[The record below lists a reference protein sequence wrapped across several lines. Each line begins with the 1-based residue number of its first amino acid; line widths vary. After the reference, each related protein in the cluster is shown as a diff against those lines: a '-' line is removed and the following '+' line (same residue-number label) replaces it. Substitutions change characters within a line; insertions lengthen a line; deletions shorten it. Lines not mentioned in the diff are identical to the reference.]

1 MSGYPGRRTRSVTL
15 ALLAS
20 FTAAACTGMPGAPA
34 KPSGAPSAPQV
45 APISVGTAA
54 IIRDTLSPTLSYS
67 GNVQASSS
75 VNLVP
80 KITGRLEKLNAD
92 VGDVV
97 KAGDV
102 IAELD
107 HAQLDAQVT
116 QSEAAVNAAQAKL
129 DQTQASAKPEDIQA
143 AQAVVDQARVKLD

>member
-20 FTAAACTGMPGAPA
+20 FTLAACTGLPGAPGAPA
-34 KPSGAPSAPQV
+34 KPGAAPGAPQV
-45 APISVGTAA
+45 APISVGTAG
-54 IIRDTLSPTLSYS
+54 IIRDSLSPTLSYS

-92 VGDVV
+92 VGDAV
-97 KAGDV
+97 KAGEV

-129 DQTQASAKPEDIQA
+129 D
-143 AQAVVDQARVKLD
+143 